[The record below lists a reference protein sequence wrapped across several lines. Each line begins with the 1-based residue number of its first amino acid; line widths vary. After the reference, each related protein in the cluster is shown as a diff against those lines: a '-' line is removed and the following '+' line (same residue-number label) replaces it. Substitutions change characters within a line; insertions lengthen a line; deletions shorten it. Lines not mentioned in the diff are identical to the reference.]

1 MNVGGGEAADQM
13 VRMMLSG
20 GEVLVRLGGSALKNL
35 LALTMA
41 LAKNNQTISGK
52 VNMTRMLRETRDLR
66 LFPMSPEQYKQFQKH
81 AKKQKILFSAIKD
94 RDGNGKLVDVV
105 MPVTELDRANLIF
118 ERIMYQGPVRQ
129 APEREDRTVSQPER
143 DRPERSPDRNR
154 QSPQQ
159 AQEDPQKDRSDQE
172 RPAPQAEREDTQRP
186 PVGREEDRWDPPPP
200 RSQLPDDPWDMAPPK
215 KDSRSGQDSH
225 DTRTRSSTRRGSRDG
240 EMMNDRPSILDRLK
254 GYRAQ
259 LDRQRQSVPTRGKGP
274 KVRPK
279 QR

>member
-1 MNVGGGEAADQM
+1 MTIGGGEAADQM

-20 GEVLVRLGGSALKNL
+20 GEVAVRLGGSALKNL

-41 LAKNNQTISGK
+41 LAQNRKALSGK
-52 VNMTRMLRETRDLR
+52 VNMERMLRETRDLR

-94 RDGNGKLVDVV
+94 RDRNGKLVDVV

-129 APEREDRTVSQPER
+129 GPERGDRTVSQPER
-143 DRPERSPDRNR
+143 DRSERSPERDR
-154 QSPQQ
+154 QAPQQ
-159 AQEDPQKDRSDQE
+159 AQEGPQQGRSDQE
-172 RPAPQAEREDTQRP
+172 QPAPQAERENVQRP
-186 PVGREEDRWDPPPP
+186 PAGREEDRWDPPPP
-200 RSQLPDDPWDMAPPK
+200 RSQLPDDPWDIAPLK
-215 KDSRSGQDSH
+215 KDSRSGQDSR
-225 DTRTRSSTRRGSRDG
+225 DTKTRSSTRRGSRDG

-254 GYRAQ
+254 GYRAR
-259 LDRQRQSVPTRGKGP
+259 LDKKGHSVPTREKEP
-274 KVRPK
+274 KARPK

>member
-1 MNVGGGEAADQM
+1 MTVGGGEAADQM

-20 GEVLVRLGGSALKNL
+20 GEVAVRLGGSALKNL

-52 VNMTRMLRETRDLR
+52 VNMTRMLRETRDVR
-66 LFPMSPEQYKQFQKH
+66 LFPMTPEQYQQFKKH

-94 RDGNGKLVDVV
+94 KDSKGKLVDVV

-129 APEREDRTVSQPER
+129 VPERE
-143 DRPERSPDRNR
+143 
-154 QSPQQ
+154 
-159 AQEDPQKDRSDQE
+159 E
-172 RPAPQAEREDTQRP
+172 RPAPSPEEARQERSPEQGRGDPQAERDDFQEP
-186 PVGREEDRWDPPPP
+186 PLGTPRRE
-200 RSQLPDDPWDMAPPK
+200 LPDDPWELEPPK
-215 KDSRSGQDSH
+215 KDSRSGRDSR
-225 DTRTRSSTRRGSRDG
+225 DTRTRSSTRRDSREDRM
-240 EMMNDRPSILDRLK
+240 ENERPSILDKLK

-259 LDRQRQSVPTRGKGP
+259 LDSRKQSVPAKDKGL
-274 KVRPK
+274 KVKPK